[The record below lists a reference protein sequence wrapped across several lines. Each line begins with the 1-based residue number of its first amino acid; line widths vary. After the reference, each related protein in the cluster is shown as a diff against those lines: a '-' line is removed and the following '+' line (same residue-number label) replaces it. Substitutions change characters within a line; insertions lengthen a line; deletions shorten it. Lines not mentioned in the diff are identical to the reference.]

1 MKRLSKTSR
10 ANGLTYVMVVA
21 AFVIL
26 QALSA
31 GGGLSSTLQGQL
43 VPICAYVV
51 MALSLNL
58 TVGILGELSLGHAG
72 FMSVGAF
79 AGTVAAVSLQAA
91 LPSAPVRL
99 LVSMIVGA
107 GCAAVAGFLIGIP
120 VLRLNGDYL
129 AIVTLAFGE
138 IIKSIV
144 NNLYIGM
151 DGVGLHVS
159 FLKNTMTLG
168 EGGRM
173 ILNGPMGIP
182 GIQKI
187 STFTAGFLL
196 ILVALII
203 IFNLVNSRAGRAIM
217 AIRDNRIAAES
228 VGIGVTKYKMMAFV
242 LSAAL
247 AGAAG
252 TLFAQ
257 GQTAVIATKFDFN
270 TSILIL
276 VFVVLGG
283 LGRMWGS
290 IIAAAALTI
299 LPEALRGFATY
310 RMLVYAIVLILVML
324 ATNNPMLILEC
335 SHLGIDFGG
344 LRAVDDFNL
353 TIGRTEIAG
362 LIGPNG
368 AGKTTVFNLLTKV
381 YQPTRGTIL
390 LDGMDTSGKTTV
402 QINRMGIARTFQNIR
417 LFSNLSVEDNV
428 KIGLHTQE
436 PYSMLSGI
444 LRLPNYWR
452 QEKAAH
458 QRALELLSIFDM
470 QDLAGVKAGAL
481 PYGAQRRLEI
491 VRALGTNPSLLLL
504 DEPAAGMNPSETA
517 ELMENIV
524 KIRDT
529 FQIAILLIEHDMSL
543 VMGICE
549 GICVLN
555 FGQVIAKGT
564 AEEIQNNPEVI
575 KAYLGTHKEA

>member
-1 MKRLSKTSR
+1 
-10 ANGLTYVMVVA
+10 
-21 AFVIL
+21 
-26 QALSA
+26 
-31 GGGLSSTLQGQL
+31 
-43 VPICAYVV
+43 
-51 MALSLNL
+51 MA
-58 TVGILGELSLGHAG
+58 
-72 FMSVGAF
+72 
-79 AGTVAAVSLQAA
+79 
-91 LPSAPVRL
+91 
-99 LVSMIVGA
+99 
-107 GCAAVAGFLIGIP
+107 
-120 VLRLNGDYL
+120 
-129 AIVTLAFGE
+129 
-138 IIKSIV
+138 K
-144 NNLYIGM
+144 
-151 DGVGLHVS
+151 
-159 FLKNTMTLG
+159 
-168 EGGRM
+168 
-173 ILNGPMGIP
+173 
-182 GIQKI
+182 
-187 STFTAGFLL
+187 
-196 ILVALII
+196 
-203 IFNLVNSRAGRAIM
+203 
-217 AIRDNRIAAES
+217 
-228 VGIGVTKYKMMAFV
+228 
-242 LSAAL
+242 
-247 AGAAG
+247 
-252 TLFAQ
+252 
-257 GQTAVIATKFDFN
+257 KFDKPKMVPVP
-270 TSILIL
+270 SQ
-276 VFVVLGG
+276 
-283 LGRMWGS
+283 S
-290 IIAAAALTI
+290 II
-299 LPEALRGFATY
+299 PERD
-310 RMLVYAIVLILVML
+310 IDKS
-324 ATNNPMLILEC
+324 PILEC

-428 KIGLHTQE
+428 KIGLHNQE